1 MVMQAKPWRRLSL
14 VLVAGLF
21 IAPLAACGGDDDNS
35 SGTPDSTA
43 PGTTSSSTSPSTSE
57 PAGGSLT
64 LGYFPNLTHGSAI
77 VGVQKG
83 FFKDALDKDDATFK
97 TQLFTSGS
105 DTLEALAG
113 GSLDATYIGP
123 SPAITAFA
131 QSHGDL
137 VRIVS
142 GATSG
147 GASLMVNPSI
157 TSIAGLKGKKIA
169 TPSAGNTQDVA
180 LKYFLKQNGFKEN
193 SDGTGDVTV
202 VNQDNG
208 TTLQTYAQGQ
218 IDGAWVPEP
227 YASQMEAAGAK
238 RLVNESTLWPQGKFV
253 TTVLLVRTQWAKDNP
268 ALLNDLLSGQI
279 QANDYINQNSA
290 DAEKVVGDWI
300 GSYTQSTIPQAT
312 LDTAWKNLAF
322 TNDPIASSFLENE
335 KHAVAVG
342 LLDPVENLENIF
354 DLDPLNALL
363 SAANEPT
370 ITGPSS
376 Q

>member
-1 MVMQAKPWRRLSL
+1 
-14 VLVAGLF
+14 
-21 IAPLAACGGDDDNS
+21 
-35 SGTPDSTA
+35 
-43 PGTTSSSTSPSTSE
+43 
-57 PAGGSLT
+57 
-64 LGYFPNLTHGSAI
+64 

-83 FFKDALDKDDATFK
+83 YFKDALDKDDATFK

-142 GATSG
+142 GATGG

-157 TSIAGLKGKKIA
+157 TSIQDLKGKKIA

-180 LKYFLKQNGFKEN
+180 LKYFLKQNGFQET
-193 SDGTGDVTV
+193 SEGVGDVTV

-227 YASQMEAAGAK
+227 YASQLEAAGAK
-238 RLVNESTLWPQGKFV
+238 RLVNESTLWPKGQFV
-253 TTVLLVRTQWAKDNP
+253 TTVLLVRKAWADDNP
-268 ALLNDLLSGQI
+268 ELLNDLLTGQVE
-279 QANDYINQNSA
+279 ANDYIQQHSA
-290 DAEKVVGDWI
+290 DAEKVVGDWL
-300 GSYTQSTIPQAT
+300 SDYTQSSIPQAT
-312 LDTAWKNLAF
+312 LDTAWKNLTF
-322 TNDPIASSFLENE
+322 TDDPIANSLLQNE

-342 LLDPVENLENIF
+342 LLDPVDNLSTIF
-354 DLDPLNALL
+354 DLDPLNAMLT
-363 SAANEPT
+363 AANEPT
-370 ITGPSS
+370 ITGPEG

>member
-1 MVMQAKPWRRLSL
+1 MQAKPWKRLSL

-21 IAPLAACGGDDDNS
+21 IAPLAACGGSDNNS
-35 SGTPDSTA
+35 SNPPKTTSSDSGTTSTA
-43 PGTTSSSTSPSTSE
+43 PV
-57 PAGGSLT
+57 GGSLT

-83 FFKDALDKDDATFK
+83 YFKDALAKDGASFK

-131 QSHGDL
+131 QSHGSL

-142 GATSG
+142 GATGG

-157 TSIAGLKGKKIA
+157 KSVADLKGKKIA

-180 LKYFLKQNGFKEN
+180 LKYFLKTKGFKET
-193 SDGTGDVTV
+193 SEGVGDVTV

-227 YASQMEAAGAK
+227 YASQLEAAGAK
-238 RLVNESTLWPQGKFV
+238 RLVDESTLWPKGQFV
-253 TTVLLVRTQWAKDNP
+253 TTVLLVRKAWADDNP
-268 ALLNDLLSGQI
+268 ELLNDLISGQV
-279 QANDYINQNSA
+279 QANDYIQQNSTA
-290 DAEKVVGDWI
+290 AEKVVGDWLS
-300 GSYTQSTIPQAT
+300 SYTQSSIPQAT
-312 LDTAWKNLAF
+312 LDTAWKNLTF
-322 TNDPIASSFLENE
+322 TDDPIANSLLENE
-335 KHAVAVG
+335 KHAVDIG
-342 LLDPVENLENIF
+342 LLDPVSNLSDIF
-354 DLDPLNALL
+354 DLDPLNTILKAD
-363 SAANEPT
+363 NETPV
-370 ITGPSS
+370 TGPTG

>member
-35 SGTPDSTA
+35 SGTDNTTTPVTS
-43 PGTTSSSTSPSTSE
+43 PGTSDTTTSTS

-83 FFKDALDKDDATFK
+83 YFKTALDKDEASFK

-142 GATSG
+142 GATGG

-157 TSIAGLKGKKIA
+157 TSIDGLKGKKIA

-180 LKYFLKQNGFKEN
+180 LKYFLKQHGFQE
-193 SDGTGDVTV
+193 SADGTGDVTI

-218 IDGAWVPEP
+218 VDGAWVPEP
-227 YASQMEAAGAK
+227 YATQLEAAGAK
-238 RLVNESTLWPQGKFV
+238 RLVNESTLWPKGQFV
-253 TTVLLVRTQWAKDNP
+253 TTVLLVRRAWADDNP
-268 ALLNDLLSGQI
+268 ELLNDLLTGQVE
-279 QANDYINQNSA
+279 ANDYIQQHSA
-290 DAEKVVGDWI
+290 DAEKVVVTGWPATPRRRSRRRRWTPL
-300 GSYTQSTIPQAT
+300 GRTSPSPTTRSPTRWYRTRSTR
-312 LDTAWKNLAF
+312 
-322 TNDPIASSFLENE
+322 SR
-335 KHAVAVG
+335 
-342 LLDPVENLENIF
+342 
-354 DLDPLNALL
+354 
-363 SAANEPT
+363 SACST
-370 ITGPSS
+370 RSTT
-376 Q
+376 

>member
-1 MVMQAKPWRRLSL
+1 VVMQAKSWRRLSL
-14 VLVAGLF
+14 VVAAGLF
-21 IAPLAACGGDDDNS
+21 IAPLAACGGGS
-35 SGTPDSTA
+35 SASDTPDSTPPTS
-43 PGTTSSSTSPSTSE
+43 PGTTKTTTSSA

-83 FFKDALDKDDATFK
+83 YFKAALDKDQATFK

-142 GATSG
+142 GATGG

-157 TSIAGLKGKKIA
+157 TSIADLKGKKIA

-180 LKYFLKQNGFKEN
+180 LKYFLKQHGFHE
-193 SDGTGDVTV
+193 SADGTGDVTV

-218 IDGAWVPEP
+218 VDGAWVPEP
-227 YASQMEAAGAK
+227 YASQLEAAGAK
-238 RLVNESTLWPQGKFV
+238 RLVNESTLWPKGQFV
-253 TTVLLVRTQWAKDNP
+253 TTVLLVRKAWADDNP
-268 ALLNDLLSGQI
+268 ALLNDLLTGQV

-290 DAEKVVGDWI
+290 AAEKVVGDWLA
-300 GSYTQSTIPQAT
+300 SYTQSTIPKAT
-312 LDTAWKNLAF
+312 LDKAWKSLTF
-322 TNDPIASSFLENE
+322 TNDPIANSLVQNE

-342 LLDPVENLENIF
+342 LLDPVDNLNEIF
-354 DLDPLNALL
+354 DLDPLNTILKAD
-363 SAANEPT
+363 NEPPVS
-370 ITGPSS
+370 GPSL